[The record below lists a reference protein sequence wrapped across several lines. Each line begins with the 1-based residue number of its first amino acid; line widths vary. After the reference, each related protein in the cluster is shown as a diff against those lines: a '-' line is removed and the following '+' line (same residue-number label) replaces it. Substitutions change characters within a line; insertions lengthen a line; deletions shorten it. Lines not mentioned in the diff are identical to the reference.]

1 MKEKLLNLKHRI
13 KIADLVPFI
22 AFVVL
27 LVFFTAVSG
36 GKMLSGYSLKMLL
49 EQSILTIIAGCGV
62 LFVVAQ
68 GSIEL
73 TVGGNLSLAGVV

>member
-27 LVFFTAVSG
+27 FVLFTLVSG
-36 GKMLSGYSLKMLL
+36 
-49 EQSILTIIAGCGV
+49 
-62 LFVVAQ
+62 
-68 GSIEL
+68 
-73 TVGGNLSLAGVV
+73 